1 MKREIR
7 VLLIC
12 NTGEEN
18 RNSKFI
24 TQLEEFVPLPPS
36 CGLNTLTICST
47 ELNANV
53 LATVLQPRP
62 DLIIYYGLGQGL
74 FWSEHT
80 SVIEHPDGKIPLLYD
95 NHDVQN
101 LFYGEKY
108 MYSTFF
114 DIIKAKILEIDAIKS
129 RPSKLYIA
137 RTMED
142 LKYIENRCHN
152 EAFGLDTE
160 TNFLNPFIKDPEPKL
175 LCYSV
180 AWLSDEEEGWV
191 VPTSQHLLDSGNCL
205 FTVEQAKQNT
215 IRALLE
221 SPQASFIHNAAY
233 DLLVFFELFKGQ
245 MPKNFTACTM
255 LLLNLF
261 HYASKSA
268 ALKENTH
275 LIGLP
280 SYKEPVKEWI
290 EAQPKTKG
298 QSKKNLGFEDV
309 PLDIIGPYAAMDAI
323 AVIRLVNY
331 LKKNMPKSL
340 WQFYFKIPH
349 KVLLTSIELAC
360 EGYTLSRDRFNFT
373 KFALEKYIRDVY
385 SDALDTVKDHVDQ
398 EFNIGSNKQL
408 GELLFDEKKLNLPV
422 FNKTKKGANSTGAKA
437 LDDLILFHP
446 FIFQLFKLRKL
457 QKLYSTYS
465 YKGYAGVLNEGSR
478 MYKKTGNWT
487 MNAQYKQTNRTARL
501 ASSNFNQHDGIKKKG
516 GNILTLP
523 AQGSM
528 VKHYFEPGVVAEAEN
543 VLYQHIFEALPEE
556 GKKKLLDAE
565 KYNIDIEIKPAKPE
579 SKKTKKDKAV
589 DDDNSDST
597 SDESSE

>member
-1 MKREIR
+1 MKQTVKV
-7 VLLIC
+7 VLLCNTVEANKDNKSILQLQEFIPTPPSCDLQIIPIC
-12 NTGEEN
+12 NTE
-18 RNSKFI
+18 
-24 TQLEEFVPLPPS
+24 
-36 CGLNTLTICST
+36 LTHTIMDFLSVV
-47 ELNANV
+47 N
-53 LATVLQPRP
+53 P
-62 DLIIYYGLGQGL
+62 DLIVHYGLGQGT
-74 FWSEHT
+74 FWPEHT
-80 SVIEHPDGKIPLLYD
+80 KLVKINEKDIPLLYC
-95 NHDVQN
+95 NQDVTE
-101 LFYGEKY
+101 LFYGERY
-108 MYSTFF
+108 LYNIFF
-114 DIIKAKILEIDAIKS
+114 DLIKAKIAEIDVLKS

-137 RTMED
+137 KTMDE

-160 TNFLNPFIKDPEPKL
+160 TNFLNPFIKDPEPRL

-191 VPTSQHLLDSGNCL
+191 VPTSQHLIDSGNCK
-205 FTVEQAKQNT
+205 FTVEQALENT
-215 IRALLE
+215 NKALLQ
-221 SPQASFIHNAAY
+221 SPQSSFIHNAAY

-290 EAQPKTKG
+290 EAQPKEKG
-298 QSKKNLGFEDV
+298 KSKKSLGFEDV
-309 PLDIIGPYAAMDAI
+309 PLEIIGPYAAMDAI
-323 AVIRLVNY
+323 AVVRLINF
-331 LKKNMPKSL
+331 LRKNMDKTL

-349 KVLLTSIELAC
+349 KVLLTSIELAY
-360 EGYTLSRDRFNFT
+360 EGYTLSRDRFNYT
-373 KFALEKYIRDVY
+373 KFSLENYIRQVY
-385 SDALDTVKDHVDQ
+385 KDALSSVDGYVDKD
-398 EFNIGSNKQL
+398 FNIGSNKQL
-408 GELLFDEKKLNLPV
+408 GDLLFKEDKLNLPV
-422 FNKTKKGANSTGAKA
+422 FNKTKKGAASTGAKA

-478 MYKKTGNWT
+478 MYKRTGNWT

-501 ASSNFNQHDGIKKKG
+501 ASSNFNQHGGIKKKG
-516 GNILTLP
+516 GNVLTLP

-528 VKHYFEPGVVAEAEN
+528 VKHYFEPGTVAEAEN
-543 VLYQHIFEALPEE
+543 ILYQHIVDALSEE
-556 GKKKLLDAE
+556 DKLKLLNAE
-565 KYNIDIEIKPAKPE
+565 QYNIDVEVKPAKPDKK
-579 SKKTKKDKAV
+579 SKKEQDL
-589 DDDNSDST
+589 DDDDTNT
-597 SDESSE
+597 NGDESSE